1 MIRMSSGP
9 AAERGGLPFCVAGPL
24 WFACPTL
31 AASRDTLLTSRPV
44 KRTFPTAQ
52 DAEAAFYEALEKSDL
67 EAMMEVWA
75 EDEEVVCVHPGG
87 PRLAGYEQVRES
99 WAQIFA
105 SGQRL
110 KVHLTHHAVLSGM
123 MLAVHSL
130 HENITVGG
138 EPKPRPAVVTTNVYS
153 RTATGWRM
161 LVHHASPAPQ
171 APARP
176 LGDGPKVLH

>member
-1 MIRMSSGP
+1 M
-9 AAERGGLPFCVAGPL
+9 AARGGG
-24 WFACPTL
+24 
-31 AASRDTLLTSRPV
+31 LLTSRPV

-52 DAEAAFYEALEKSDL
+52 DAEAAFYEALEKGDL

-75 EDEEVVCVHPGG
+75 EDEDVVCVHPTG
-87 PRLAGYEQVRES
+87 PRLTGYEQVRES
-99 WAQIFA
+99 WAQIFK

-110 KVHLTHHAVLSGM
+110 KVHLTNHAVLSGM

-138 EPKPRPAVVTTNVYS
+138 ESKPRPPVVTTNVYS

-171 APARP
+171 GPVRAA
-176 LGDGPKVLH
+176 GDGPKVLH